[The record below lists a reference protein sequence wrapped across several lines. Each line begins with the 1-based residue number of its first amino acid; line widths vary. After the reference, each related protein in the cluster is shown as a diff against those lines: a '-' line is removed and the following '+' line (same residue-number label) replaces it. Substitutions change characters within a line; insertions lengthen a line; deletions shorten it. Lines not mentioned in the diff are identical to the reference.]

1 VVSLSDITSQ
11 PSTAIADDRT
21 VASGK
26 SSHGIGDSGGGGDG
40 FHGGSS
46 ALALSSGSSSGTPA
60 AVEPFSMSPDEE
72 KDAVKSVVKALP
84 VFKGGTKATE
94 EWPSFWS
101 RISSILRYSTY
112 SPRGPLAT
120 TAENAENSNRL
131 YVLLIV
137 KLGSPADLPFL
148 NNPAYDGRGFEMLAR
163 LKQTYAPSE
172 KGDLYSN
179 FVALVFLEQRPQ
191 DSVEFVASRIRNNH
205 VCFCFVPP
213 ISSCAFFIQPNWK
226 S

>member
-1 VVSLSDITSQ
+1 
-11 PSTAIADDRT
+11 
-21 VASGK
+21 
-26 SSHGIGDSGGGGDG
+26 
-40 FHGGSS
+40 
-46 ALALSSGSSSGTPA
+46 
-60 AVEPFSMSPDEE
+60 M
-72 KDAVKSVVKALP
+72 KALP
-84 VFKGGTKATE
+84 VFKGGTKAAE
-94 EWPSFWS
+94 EWPPCWS

-163 LKQTYAPSE
+163 LKETYAPSE

-179 FVALVFLEQRPQ
+179 FVAVVFLEQGPQ
-191 DSVEFVASRIRNNH
+191 DSVEFVASSIRH
-205 VCFCFVPP
+205 YAAMLAAGGWRQDP
-213 ISSCAFFIQPNWK
+213 ILLTMVLMKARDDWYEAL
-226 S
+226 